1 MRFEIP
7 VRYWRRLHYY
17 FSPVPFLDD
26 PPTTALN
33 LTHDV
38 LPIPALTK
46 IARKF
51 ELFLQTKPNGFI
63 KLTFAFRGKGSQL
76 SKRGESAECPEF
88 PELNDPKR
96 LREARQNPSAR
107 NL

>member
-7 VRYWRRLHYY
+7 VRYWRPAALLL
-17 FSPVPFLDD
+17 SPVPFLDD

-38 LPIPALTK
+38 LAIPALTK

-51 ELFLQTKPNGFI
+51 ELTS
-63 KLTFAFRGKGSQL
+63 R
-76 SKRGESAECPEF
+76 
-88 PELNDPKR
+88 
-96 LREARQNPSAR
+96 
-107 NL
+107 